1 MEAPFDG
8 LLTLYRVKRIE
19 KKNEPKFYANQSV
32 FRIIKRWLLSLS
44 WLAVLKRWS
53 SSIIDLL
60 LEIPFGCVVLEDN

>member
-1 MEAPFDG
+1 MEAPFDE
-8 LLTLYRVKRIE
+8 LLILYRVKRIK